1 VTRLFRS
8 RPGGFDI
15 RPASSPRATRINDFI
30 YLSEGFSNAFL
41 IVTSAGRIVVN
52 TGMGFEAPVHKRN
65 FDAVSTV
72 PTRYVIL
79 TQGHVDHV
87 GGVDFFREPGTAVVA
102 QANNRYQQADD
113 ARLREFRA
121 ARSGFA
127 FAESVLAGIARTAK
141 DLGPPPRQA
150 APVPTLTFD
159 DRLDIELGGLRLEL
173 LSTPGGETTDSL
185 VVWLPEHR
193 ICFAGNLFSALF
205 GHFPNLVTIRGDRYR
220 DALRFIESLDRVLA
234 LEPELLLVGH
244 HEPVRGRDLIRD
256 ELARLRGAV
265 QYVHDATVSGMNAG
279 KDVHALMRE
288 IVLPPEL
295 EVGQGYGK
303 VSWSVRAIWE
313 TYSGWF
319 HHRSTTELY
328 DVPAWS
334 VHGDLVEL
342 AGGPGAV
349 AERARA
355 KLDAGMPLEAI
366 HLAEVA
372 LAVEPDHPPALEVSL
387 HAHERLEEES
397 ENFWLTSWLRHCRK
411 EIRTR
416 LESAL
421 REIRIADLAAPELN
435 DVQRSALQMAE
446 KLRIDFSEEHILDE
460 ARARTGLSD
469 YGPDD
474 FRARLRLLAD
484 EWGSDEGLTALGRL
498 GLQQNLIRYASNRL
512 LIQDE
517 LKRHPE
523 IREIEVERPII
534 VAGLPRTGTTHLL
547 NLMAADSRLRSLPL
561 WESYEPLPLPGE
573 TPPADGTDPRHRRC
587 ADAWARM
594 QLMTPLLA
602 AMHPMHPDHIHE
614 ELELMTP
621 DFASYNFEWLSMSP
635 RWRDHYYGTDQTPHY
650 RYMKDVLR
658 ILQSRRGPNRWV
670 LKCPQHLEQL
680 QVLRAVFPDA
690 TVVFTHRDPVA
701 VLQSALTMLAY
712 GQRMSRKRVEIAA
725 LAEYWVARIEHLL
738 EACVRDRG
746 CIDAERSLDVSFL
759 DFMDDEIGTV
769 GKIYTKAGLRMT
781 REARGELEAF
791 MAENPRGKGGRVV
804 YDLAGDFGIDPK
816 ALRERFGFY
825 YERFGVRPES

>member
-1 VTRLFRS
+1 LYQS

-15 RPASSPRATRINDFI
+15 RPAASPRAVPVHDFI

-41 IVTSAGRIVVN
+41 IVTSAGRILVN

-65 FDAVSTV
+65 FDAVSTA
-72 PTRYVIL
+72 PTRYIIL

-87 GGVDFFREPGTAVVA
+87 GGVDFFREPGTDVVA

-127 FAESVLAGIARTAK
+127 FADSVLAGIAETARE
-141 DLGPPPRQA
+141 LGPPPPQA
-150 APVPTLTFD
+150 VPTPTITFE
-159 DRLDIELGGLRLEL
+159 DRLDLELAGLRLEL

-185 VVWLPEHR
+185 VVWLPQHR
-193 ICFAGNLFSALF
+193 VCFAGNLFSALF

-220 DALRFIESLDRVLA
+220 DALRFLDSLDRVLA
-234 LEPELLLVGH
+234 LGPELLLVGH
-244 HEPVRGRDLIRD
+244 HEPVRGRDLIRE
-256 ELARLRGAV
+256 ELLRLRGAV
-265 QYVHDATVSGMNAG
+265 QYVHDATVAGMNSG
-279 KDVHALMRE
+279 KDLHTLMRE
-288 IVLPPEL
+288 IRLPPEL

-319 HHRSTTELY
+319 HHHSTTELY
-328 DVPAWS
+328 DVPPWS
-334 VHGDLVEL
+334 VHPDLVAL
-342 AGGPGAV
+342 AGGAGAV

-355 KLDAGMPLEAI
+355 RLDAGEPLAAI
-366 HLAEVA
+366 HLAEIA
-372 LAVEPDHPPALEVSL
+372 LDADSGHRGALEVSL
-387 HAHERLEEES
+387 LAHEMLETES
-397 ENFWLTSWLRHCRK
+397 ENFWLTSWLRRQCKTLR
-411 EIRTR
+411 ER
-416 LESAL
+416 LDRAPE
-421 REIRIADLAAPELN
+421 EIRITDLATPVLN

-446 KLRIDFSEEHILDE
+446 KLKVDFSEEHILSR

-469 YGPDD
+469 FGPED
-474 FRARLRLLAD
+474 FRARLRLLAE
-484 EWGSDEGLTALGRL
+484 EWGGDDGLTTLGRL
-498 GLQQNLIRYASNRL
+498 GLQQNLIRYATNRL

-523 IREIEVERPII
+523 VRELTVEPPII

-547 NLMAADSRLRSLPL
+547 NLLAADSRFRSLPL
-561 WESYEPLPLPGE
+561 WEACEPLPLPDE
-573 TPPADGTDPRHRRC
+573 ALLADGTDPRYRRC
-587 ADAWARM
+587 ADAWASM
-594 QLMTPLLA
+594 KLMTPLLA
-602 AMHPMHPDHIHE
+602 AMHPMNPDHIHE

-635 RWRDHYYGTDQTPHY
+635 RWRDHYYRTDQTPHY

-658 ILQSRRGPNRWV
+658 ILQHRRGPSRWV

-680 QVLRAVFPDA
+680 PVLREVFPDA

-701 VLQSALTMLAY
+701 VVQSALTMLAY
-712 GQRMSRKRVEIAA
+712 GQRVSRKRVEIEA

-746 CIDAERSLDVSFL
+746 RIPAQQSLDVRFE
-759 DFMDDEIGTV
+759 DFMADELGTV
-769 GKIYTKAGLRMT
+769 ERIYAKAGLEMSPP
-781 REARGELEAF
+781 AHSELTAF
-791 MAENPRGKGGRVV
+791 AAGNPRGKAGRVV
-804 YDLAGDFGIDPK
+804 YDLIGDFGIDPVM
-816 ALRERFGFY
+816 LRKRFAFY
-825 YERFGVRPES
+825 YERFGVRVEA